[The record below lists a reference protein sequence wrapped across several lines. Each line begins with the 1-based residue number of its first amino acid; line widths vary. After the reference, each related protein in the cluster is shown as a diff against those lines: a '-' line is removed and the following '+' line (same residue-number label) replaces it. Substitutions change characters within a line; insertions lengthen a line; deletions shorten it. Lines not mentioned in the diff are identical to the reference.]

1 MFSFVPP
8 NLIILKPLKETAT
21 VGSTFK
27 VEVNVS
33 DGTHNVASHFNVTVV
48 DNYLPYF
55 EESLKHQLVNA
66 GMASSYDLP
75 DIFDQDMETV
85 EAVP

>member
-1 MFSFVPP
+1 MPP
-8 NLIILKPLKETAT
+8 DLIILNPSKESAS

-33 DGTHNVASHFNVTVV
+33 DGTHNVAQHFNVTVV
-48 DNYLPYF
+48 DNHLPYF
-55 EESLKHQLVNA
+55 AETLKDQLVNA
-66 GMASSYDLP
+66 GAASSYDLP
-75 DIFDQDMETV
+75 DIFDQDMELV